1 MLTIYRRHRK
11 NCEHRE
17 AGRTYRRCRCP
28 IWVDGFVGDLE
39 IRKSLGTR
47 DWQKA
52 QETVREWEATA
63 NEPNSESGLITI
75 SEACVKLEADAEARR
90 VNEATV
96 YKYKL
101 LFRQLKDFSSRRGLK
116 YLSELNVDVL
126 GTFRA
131 EWKDGPRSSL
141 KKLERLRAFLHF
153 AQRRKWILENP
164 AHDLKAPKV
173 SLCPTLPFTN
183 DDMVRVLAAADKR
196 TEECSANGKDNARR
210 IRALILLMR
219 YSGMRI
225 GDVVRLTLDRISG
238 NHLFLYTAKTGT
250 PVNTVLPDFVIRV
263 LDATPR
269 ITGQRYFWSG
279 AGKLATA
286 VRVWETRLRKVFD
299 LAKIPNGHAHRFRDT
314 FAVELLV
321 AGVPI
326 ERVSV
331 LLGHSSIRVTER
343 HYNPWV
349 RSRQEQLEA
358 DIASAWSRDPM
369 MRLETK
375 GTLEV
380 HGKRMDVN

>member
-1 MLTIYRRHRK
+1 MRREVGVWLSACVEGVDCAAMLTTFRRHRK
-11 NCEHRE
+11 ECEHRTK
-17 AGRTYRRCRCP
+17 GRKYQRCRCP
-28 IWVDGFVGDLE
+28 IWVDGFVGDRE

-116 YLSELNVDVL
+116 YLFELNVDVL

-225 GDVVRLTLDRISG
+225 GDVVSLTLDRISG

-279 AGKLATA
+279 AGKLANSRS
-286 VRVWETRLRKVFD
+286 RVGDQAAQGLRPRKDSERPRAPIPGYVCCRAAARRRAYRARLR
-299 LAKIPNGHAHRFRDT
+299 
-314 FAVELLV
+314 FAR
-321 AGVPI
+321 AF
-326 ERVSV
+326 
-331 LLGHSSIRVTER
+331 
-343 HYNPWV
+343 
-349 RSRQEQLEA
+349 QC
-358 DIASAWSRDPM
+358 SRDGASLQP
-369 MRLETK
+369 
-375 GTLEV
+375 V
-380 HGKRMDVN
+380 GKVAPRAA

>member
-75 SEACVKLEADAEARR
+75 PEACEKLEADAEARR
-90 VNEATV
+90 LNEATV

-173 SLCPTLPFTN
+173 SLCPTLPFTH
-183 DDMVRVLAAADKR
+183 DDMVRVLTAADKR
-196 TEECSANGKDNARR
+196 TEECSVNGKANARR

-225 GDVVRLTLDRISG
+225 GDVVNLTLDRISG

-250 PVNTVLPDFVIRV
+250 PVKTVLPDFVVRV

-269 ITGQRYFWSG
+269 MTEQRYFWSG